1 MKDKS
6 KNKKEYKTLL
16 SALAFGAT
24 DEAQKILA
32 TNGMKESNTY
42 EELEYNLAKLY
53 ANSTDKISLEKEFA
67 KIHPHSKF
75 ILKYLAPKVPTVDKQ
90 ELDEGNVEYENTPP
104 KIVEMTSSANGS
116 CSCGCSSCS
125 SAEGTIQTPQK
136 IDYNVLALVSVV
148 AIVGLVIIAKK

>member
-32 TNGMKESNTY
+32 TNGMKEANTY

-53 ANSTDKISLEKEFA
+53 ANSTDKIALEKEFA
-67 KIHPHSKF
+67 EIHPHSKF
-75 ILKYLAPKVPTVDKQ
+75 ILKYLAPKVPTLDKK
-90 ELDEGNVEYENTPP
+90 ELDEGNIEYENTAP
-104 KIVEMTSSANGS
+104 KIVEITSSANGT
-116 CSCGCSSCS
+116 CNCGCS

-136 IDYNVLALVSVV
+136 IDYNILALVSVV